1 MNHYEI
7 LGVDKSATKVEIKK
21 AFKKKSQKLHPDK
34 TGEAES
40 FRELKIAFETLH
52 DPQKRAVYDR
62 GLSGGFNPRELQH
75 VLDATVVRVV
85 KTACTAAT
93 RNSFFTFN
101 LVESMR
107 EVVNAEINQNEATLK
122 SYIEVAET
130 LEKGIKKIKGNK
142 ESILIKRLLTEQSQ
156 LNESIHSLRLQL
168 TALDIVKAEA
178 GKLSIEDPFDIP
190 KLEKINIRP
199 KIVDWNSIS

>member
-7 LGVDKSATKVEIKK
+7 LGLDRSATKAEIKK

-40 FRELKIAFETLH
+40 FRELKIAFEILH

-62 GLSGGFNPRELQH
+62 GLSGGFNPRELQQ
-75 VLDATVVRVV
+75 VLDATVIRVV
-85 KTACTAAT
+85 KTACTIIT
-93 RNSFFTFN
+93 RDSFFN

-107 EVVNAEINQNEATLK
+107 EVINAEIKQKEDTLR

-168 TALDIVKAEA
+168 AALDIIKAEA

-190 KLEKINIRP
+190 KLERINIRP
-199 KIVDWNSIS
+199 KVIDWNSVS